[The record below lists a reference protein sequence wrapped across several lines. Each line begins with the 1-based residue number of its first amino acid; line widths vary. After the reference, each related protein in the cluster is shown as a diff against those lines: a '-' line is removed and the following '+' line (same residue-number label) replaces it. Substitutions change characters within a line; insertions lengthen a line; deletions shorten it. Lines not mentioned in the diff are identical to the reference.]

1 MQKTT
6 QYQRGVMGITNLA
19 RSINPEIGNYVEHY
33 INEMFGISVKLSNGA
48 INITVEIAQDFE
60 ANPNSIDSTR
70 IENVSKTFRKL

>member
-6 QYQRGVMGITNLA
+6 QYQSGVMGITNLA

-48 INITVEIAQDFE
+48 ITMSVEIAQDFE
-60 ANPNSIDSTR
+60 TMPSSIASNR
-70 IENVSKTFRKL
+70 IEQIAKTFRKI

>member
-19 RSINPEIGNYVEHY
+19 SSINPEIGNYVEHY

-48 INITVEIAQDFE
+48 INMTVEIAQDFE
-60 ANPNSIDSTR
+60 ANADLIDSIR
-70 IENVSKTFRKL
+70 IEYVSKTFRNL

>member
-19 RSINPEIGNYVEHY
+19 RTINPEIGNYVEHY

-48 INITVEIAQDFE
+48 INMSVEIAQDFE

>member
-33 INEMFGISVKLSNGA
+33 INEMFGISVKLTNGA
-48 INITVEIAQDFE
+48 INMAVEIAQDFE
-60 ANPNSIDSTR
+60 ANPNSIDSIR
-70 IENVSKTFRKL
+70 N

>member
-48 INITVEIAQDFE
+48 INMTVEIAQDFE

>member
-33 INEMFGISVKLSNGA
+33 INEMFRISVKLSNGA
-48 INITVEIAQDFE
+48 ITMSVEIAQDFE
-60 ANPNSIDSTR
+60 ASPNSIDSTR

>member
-48 INITVEIAQDFE
+48 INLSVEIVQVFE
-60 ANPNSIDSTR
+60 YNHSIELGR
-70 IENVSKTFRKL
+70 IKNTVKSFRKV

>member
-48 INITVEIAQDFE
+48 INMTVEIAQDFE

-70 IENVSKTFRKL
+70 IENVSKSFRKL

>member
-70 IENVSKTFRKL
+70 IENVSKSFRNL

>member
-1 MQKTT
+1 MQKIT

-48 INITVEIAQDFE
+48 VNMTVEIAQDFE

>member
-70 IENVSKTFRKL
+70 IENVSKSFRKL

>member
-1 MQKTT
+1 
-6 QYQRGVMGITNLA
+6 MGITNLA

-48 INITVEIAQDFE
+48 INMTVEIAQDFE